1 MSFSNSI
8 SPAQLQIA
16 QTLWSQHAQ
25 RSLDVIED
33 QRQARLAFAY
43 EVIGRKIESFRDLT
57 RYEAHLLINALKK
70 SLGLPITVRN
80 RALAEDRG
88 LQGRDASQRHA
99 VIASKEDLER
109 IESALARLG
118 WNEEQYRKWLE
129 SRRSPLKGKQSVR
142 TQADA
147 NRVWWA
153 LKRMLVRAGAW
164 QPAAKAAS

>member
-8 SPAQLQIA
+8 SPSQLQIA
-16 QTLWSQHAQ
+16 QTLWSQYA
-25 RSLDVIED
+25 RCSLDVIDDDRE
-33 QRQARLAFAY
+33 ARLAFAG
-43 EVIGRKIESFRDLT
+43 EVAGRKLDSFRHLT

-70 SLGLPITVRN
+70 SLGLPITIRS
-80 RALAEDRG
+80 RTLAEDRG
-88 LQGRDASQRHA
+88 VQGRGGSPRHS
-99 VIASKEDLER
+99 VIASTEDLKR

>member
-1 MSFSNSI
+1 MSFSNLI
-8 SPAQLQIA
+8 SPSQLQIA
-16 QTLWSQHAQ
+16 QTLWSQYAR

-33 QRQARLAFAY
+33 ERKARLVFAG
-43 EVIGRKIESFRDLT
+43 EVVGRKLDSFRDLT

-70 SLGLPITVRN
+70 SLGLPITVRS

-88 LQGRDASQRHA
+88 LQGRDTSPRHA
-99 VIASKEDLER
+99 VMASKEDLQR

-118 WNEEQYRKWLE
+118 WNEDQYQRWLE
-129 SRRSPLKGKQSVR
+129 SRRSPLKGKQSIR

-153 LKRMLVRAGAW
+153 LKRMLVRAGMW
-164 QPAAKAAS
+164 AA